1 MLIERILRQALEEDL
16 GRGDITSEATTPP
29 SLTARADLIIKS
41 PGVLAGGEIAKRVF
55 HLLDPDL
62 EFELLFDDGDKL
74 RAGDLIASIVGNARS
89 ILAGERVAL
98 NFLQRLSGIATAT
111 YIAVQ
116 AAKPFGVTITDT
128 RKTTPG
134 LRILEKYAVRMGGG
148 KNHRFGLDDAILIKD
163 NHIKVAGGI
172 AQAIELARSHVG
184 HTLKIEAEAETLD
197 NVREAVAAGADI
209 IMLDN
214 MEPERMKQA
223 VSIIAGRA
231 IVEAS
236 GGITPEQVASIAAT
250 GVDVISLGWITHSAP
265 PLDISLDIRID

>member
-1 MLIERILRQALEEDL
+1 MLIERTLRQALEEDI
-16 GRGDITSEATTPP
+16 GRGDITSEAIG
-29 SLTARADLIIKS
+29 SSRVLAKADLIIKS
-41 PGVLAGGEIAKRVF
+41 PGILAGGEIAQRVFRLLDPGIEF
-55 HLLDPDL
+55 HLLVN
-62 EFELLFDDGDKL
+62 DGDPV
-74 RAGDLIASIVGNARS
+74 REGDIIASIAGNADS
-89 ILAGERVAL
+89 ILGGERVAL

-111 YIAVQ
+111 HTAVQ
-116 AAKPFGVTITDT
+116 AAKPFGVAITDT

-163 NHIKVAGGI
+163 NHIKVAGGV
-172 AQAIELARSHVG
+172 AEAITLVRSHIG
-184 HTLKIEAEAETLD
+184 HMLKVEVEVETFD
-197 NVREAVAAGADI
+197 EVREAVAADADV

-214 MEPERMKQA
+214 MEPDEMKQA
-223 VSIIAGRA
+223 VSIVAGRT

-236 GGITPEQVASIAAT
+236 GGITPAQVASAAAT

>member
-1 MLIERILRQALEEDL
+1 MLVEKILRQALEEDI
-16 GRGDITSEATTPP
+16 GRGDITSEATTPSFLP
-29 SLTARADLIIKS
+29 AQADLITKS
-41 PGVLAGGEIAKRVF
+41 PGILAGGEIAGRVF

-62 EFELLFDDGDKL
+62 EFQLLASDGDQV
-74 RAGDLIASIVGNARS
+74 REGDIIASIAGNARS

-111 YIAVQ
+111 YTAVQ
-116 AAKPFGVTITDT
+116 AAQPFDVTITDT

-134 LRILEKYAVRMGGG
+134 LRILEKYAVRIGGG

-163 NHIKVAGGI
+163 NHIKVAGGVTE
-172 AQAIELARSHVG
+172 AIKLARSHIG
-184 HTLKIEAEAETLD
+184 HMLKVEVEVETFD
-197 NVREAVAAGADI
+197 QVREAVAVGADV

-214 MEPERMKQA
+214 MEPENMKEA

-231 IVEAS
+231 VAEAS
-236 GGITPEQVASIAAT
+236 GGITPAQVASIAAT

-265 PLDISLDIRID
+265 PLDIGLDIRID